1 MEMQTALGKRRKLAP
16 DPHLRT
22 LNTLTMTPRE
32 AALSIVQKLAA
43 AGYTALFAGGCVRDS
58 LLGRQPKDYDVAT
71 DARPEQVIRLF
82 PGAQTVGAH
91 FGVVIVR
98 REEHQIEIATFRK
111 DGAYTDGRHPDSVQF
126 SSAEE
131 DAQRRDF
138 TVNGLFEDPI
148 KNEVIDYVHGRVDL
162 DARILRAI
170 GEPEARFEEDQLRLM
185 RAVRF
190 ATVLGFE
197 IEPQTWAAVCK
208 FSPRISSV
216 SIERLRDEF
225 SKIMLH
231 PNRVRGFDLLVGS
244 GLMKELLPEILVLQG
259 CEQPPQFHPEGD
271 VFIHTR
277 LMLSHLPAEV
287 SLPLVLSVLFHDIAK
302 PATQTVDDTGRIRFN
317 GHDQLGAIMTADI
330 LRRLKY
336 PNHVIEPAVEAVAN
350 HMVFK
355 DVPKM
360 RVARLKRFM
369 ARPGFEDE
377 MELHRVDCLG
387 CHGYLDNY
395 NLLRDKQKEF
405 ASEPLIPKPLLN
417 GRDLMQHGIPPGPGM
432 GRLLTAVQTRQL
444 EGALTTHEEALAW
457 ALEHVSDGAEEEA

>member
-1 MEMQTALGKRRKLAP
+1 M
-16 DPHLRT
+16 
-22 LNTLTMTPRE
+22 NPRD
-32 AALSIVQKLAA
+32 AAIYVIQKLVS
-43 AGYTALFAGGCVRDS
+43 AGYQALLAGGCVRDG
-58 LLGRQPKDYDVAT
+58 LLGKTPKDYDVAT
-71 DARPEQVIRLF
+71 NATPDRVVKLF

-98 REEHQIEIATFRK
+98 HGGHHIEVATFRK
-111 DGAYTDGRHPDSVQF
+111 DGSYSDGRRPDSVEF

-138 TVNGLFEDPI
+138 TVNGLFEDPLKGEI
-148 KNEVIDYVHGRVDL
+148 IDYVNGRADL
-162 DARILRAI
+162 QAKVLRAI
-170 GEPEARFEEDQLRLM
+170 GDPEARFMEDQLRLM

-197 IEPQTWAAVCK
+197 IEPQTWTAVCK
-208 FSPRISSV
+208 LSPRLGSV

-225 SKIMLH
+225 SRIMLH
-231 PNRVRGFDLLVGS
+231 PNRVRGFDLLVES
-244 GLMKELLPEILVLQG
+244 GLMKEFLPEILVLQG

-271 VFIHTR
+271 VYVHTR
-277 LMLSHLPAEV
+277 LMLSLLPEEV
-287 SLPLVLSVLFHDIAK
+287 SLPLVLSVLLHDIAK
-302 PATQTVDDTGRIRFN
+302 PATQTVDETGRIRFN
-317 GHDQLGAIMTADI
+317 GHDQLGALMTADI
-330 LRRLKY
+330 LKRLKY

-360 RVARLKRFM
+360 RVSRLKRFM

-395 NLLRDKQKEF
+395 KLLREKQAEF
-405 ASEPLIPKPLLN
+405 ASEPLIPPSLIN
-417 GRDLMQHGIPPGPGM
+417 GRDLMQHGIPSGPVI
-432 GRLLTAVQTRQL
+432 GRILTAVQNLQL
-444 EGALTTHEEALAW
+444 EGTLTTHEEALAW
-457 ALEHVSDGAEEEA
+457 ALAHAGDEVAEE

>member
-1 MEMQTALGKRRKLAP
+1 MNAR
-16 DPHLRT
+16 D
-22 LNTLTMTPRE
+22 
-32 AALSIVQKLAA
+32 AAIHVVQKLAN
-43 AGYTALFAGGCVRDS
+43 AGYQALLAGGCVRDV
-58 LLGRQPKDYDVAT
+58 LLGKTPKDYDVAT
-71 DARPEQVIRLF
+71 NATPDQVVKLF

-98 REEHQIEIATFRK
+98 HAENHIEVATFRK
-111 DGAYTDGRHPDSVQF
+111 DGSYSDGRRPDSVEF

-138 TVNGLFEDPI
+138 TVNGLFEDPL
-148 KNEVIDYVHGRVDL
+148 KGEVIDYVNGRADL
-162 DARILRAI
+162 EAKVLRAI
-170 GEPEARFEEDQLRLM
+170 GDPEARFMEDQLRLM

-197 IEPQTWAAVCK
+197 IEPETWAAVCK
-208 FSPRISSV
+208 LSPRLGSV
-216 SIERLRDEF
+216 SVERLRDEF
-225 SKIMLH
+225 SKTMLH
-231 PNRVRGFDLLVGS
+231 PNRVRGFDLLVES

-271 VFIHTR
+271 VYVHTR
-277 LMLSHLPAEV
+277 LMLSLLPEEV
-287 SLPLVLSVLFHDIAK
+287 SLPLVLAVLFHDIAK
-302 PATQTVDDTGRIRFN
+302 PATQTVDETGRIRFN
-317 GHDQLGAIMTADI
+317 NHDQLGALMTADI
-330 LRRLKY
+330 LKRLKY

-360 RVARLKRFM
+360 RVSRLKRFM

-395 NLLRDKQKEF
+395 KLLREKQVEF
-405 ASEPLIPKPLLN
+405 ANEPLIPTPLIN
-417 GRDLMQHGIPPGPGM
+417 GRDLMQHGIPSGPAM
-432 GRLLTAVQTRQL
+432 GRILTAVQNLQL
-444 EGALTTHEEALAW
+444 EGKLTTHEEALAW
-457 ALEHVSDGAEEEA
+457 ALEHAGDVGAEE